1 MLQAWQRRL
10 LSCMT
15 WLERVRDMAKH
26 KIETT
31 KIDAQIGANLARLRK
46 LRGMSRE
53 ELGETLTTPIT
64 HQAVSKY
71 EQGKTRIPS
80 SSLAE
85 FARALNVKVADLFA
99 GIDDLLRGGEASA
112 APVLDRQG
120 EKLMRDYQQL
130 NDPAHQALLANMAH
144 ALVLELTNNFR
155 KVNP

>member
-1 MLQAWQRRL
+1 MLQAWLTRWPP
-10 LSCMT
+10 CMT

-31 KIDAQIGANLARLRK
+31 KLDVQIGANLARLRK

-53 ELGETLTTPIT
+53 ELGETLSTPIT

-85 FARALNVKVADLFA
+85 FARALNVKVSDLFT
-99 GIDDLLRGGEASA
+99 GIDELLRGGEVTA

-130 NDPAHQALLANMAH
+130 NNPALQASLANMAH
-144 ALVLELTNNFR
+144 AMVLELTANFKR
-155 KVNP
+155 A